1 MADIEI
7 RIYIEQSDNT
17 AFSEA
22 NEAGAAVR
30 LRSSVE
36 AGTDSGEYTGNV
48 AGSGAFTD
56 RGNGKWSINVD
67 SEDSGY
73 FRIES
78 YTTATGTWAAVSG
91 YAPLLI
97 QLEPNLALDGGTMS
111 GNIAMGENE
120 ISGIRNL
127 VFNAPETGQINGT
140 VANNLVDK
148 SAAETIAGAWD
159 FDGACTVT
167 AGSFDFTEDKL
178 LIDSIIAQPY
188 IYITYSEASASYI
201 KAANVNKTLF
211 ICDAAYEVVSIEG
224 FTETAET
231 TAATLYIQVERL
243 SGVEAIGGG
252 DDILTNNTNNGF
264 DLKGTAKSP
273 RSGTLTNTTL
283 ADGDRIGLVLSADGT
298 EAAGL
303 SITIKLKR
311 I

>member
-159 FDGACTVT
+159 F
-167 AGSFDFTEDKL
+167 
-178 LIDSIIAQPY
+178 
-188 IYITYSEASASYI
+188 
-201 KAANVNKTLF
+201 
-211 ICDAAYEVVSIEG
+211 
-224 FTETAET
+224 
-231 TAATLYIQVERL
+231 
-243 SGVEAIGGG
+243 
-252 DDILTNNTNNGF
+252 
-264 DLKGTAKSP
+264 
-273 RSGTLTNTTL
+273 
-283 ADGDRIGLVLSADGT
+283 
-298 EAAGL
+298 
-303 SITIKLKR
+303 
-311 I
+311 